1 MESYHKIDEI
11 DKRILK
17 FLQKDAKIPLRKIA
31 DEVGKTE
38 TTIRRRIKALE
49 DKKIISRY
57 TIQVSLPSKEKKI
70 KTFLRIDQNIS
81 KTKDIAD
88 KLSEFSEIDYL
99 YFMSGECG
107 IWVRANFIDISH
119 LDNFLKANLGKIDG
133 IKRVINCIILSEMQI
148 NLKDLR

>member
-1 MESYHKIDEI
+1 MESYHRIDEI

-17 FLQKDAKIPLRKIA
+17 LLQKDAKIPLQEIA

-38 TTIRRRIKALE
+38 TTIRRRIKTLE

-57 TIQVSLPSKEKKI
+57 TIQVSLPKKEKKI
-70 KTFLRIDQNIS
+70 KTFLRIDQDIS

-88 KLSEFSEIDYL
+88 KLSKFSEIEYI

-107 IWVRANFIDISH
+107 IWIRAAFIDITH
-119 LDNFLKANLGKIDG
+119 LDNFLKTNLGKIDG
-133 IKRVINCIILSEMQI
+133 IKRVINCIILSEIQI
-148 NLKDLR
+148 NLED